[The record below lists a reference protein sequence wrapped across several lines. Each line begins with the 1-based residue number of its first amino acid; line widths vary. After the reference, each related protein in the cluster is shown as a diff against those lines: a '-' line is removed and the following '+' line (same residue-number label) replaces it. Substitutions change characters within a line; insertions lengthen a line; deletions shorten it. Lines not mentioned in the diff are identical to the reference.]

1 MDIFLHKKTPG
12 VTFEEVICEY
22 EQPLYWHI
30 RRMVASHDDASDILQ
45 ETFIHIYKG
54 LSSLREKAALRSWV
68 YRIATN
74 ECLRFLSRRK
84 EISLTEENSFLADQ
98 LESSPGVDLS
108 DGTALRFQK
117 AVLSLSPQQRTV
129 FTLRYYDDLSYEEI
143 AEVTGSSVQTLKV
156 AYHYA
161 KEKIKNAIIS

>member
-1 MDIFLHKKTPG
+1 
-12 VTFEEVICEY
+12 
-22 EQPLYWHI
+22 
-30 RRMVASHDDASDILQ
+30 
-45 ETFIHIYKG
+45 
-54 LSSLREKAALRSWV
+54 
-68 YRIATN
+68 
-74 ECLRFLSRRK
+74 
-84 EISLTEENSFLADQ
+84 
-98 LESSPGVDLS
+98 VDLS

-129 FTLRYYDDLSYEEI
+129 FTLRYYDDLGYEEI